1 MKFYVTQTDVMGQA
15 DFNITFS
22 KVIAEIDRRCNEI
35 THPVPDDVKVIER
48 KLMTMGKIVSMLQ
61 ESLPMSADCVK
72 WKEYVE
78 ARLNELRDEDKKAD
92 SEIGED

>member
-1 MKFYVTQTDVMGQA
+1 
-15 DFNITFS
+15 
-22 KVIAEIDRRCNEI
+22 
-35 THPVPDDVKVIER
+35 VIER

>member
-1 MKFYVTQTDVMGQA
+1 MGQA

-22 KVIAEIDRRCNEI
+22 KVIAEINRRCNEI

-48 KLMTMGKIVSMLQ
+48 KVKAMGKIVSMLQ
-61 ESLPMSADCVK
+61 ETLPMSADCGK

-78 ARLNELRDEDKKAD
+78 TRLKELKDEDKKAD
-92 SEIGED
+92 GKIGED